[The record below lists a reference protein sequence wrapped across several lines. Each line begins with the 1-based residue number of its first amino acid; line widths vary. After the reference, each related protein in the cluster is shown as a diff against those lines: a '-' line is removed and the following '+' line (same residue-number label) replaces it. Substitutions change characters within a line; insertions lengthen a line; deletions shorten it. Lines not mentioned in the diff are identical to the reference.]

1 MTVTA
6 AQRQKL
12 CDLMDWAYSE
22 RHRISYPPGD
32 RRTTTVHEIVSV
44 ADFKAAVLAGRA
56 EWDCSQ
62 MGLALWG
69 AVFGGVRS
77 QDGATGSMLAMPDY
91 LPQYHDPR
99 KAYNGAG
106 VVLGPGT
113 GEHFCM
119 VRHRDA
125 VHGDPTVFSH
135 GGNGVYAARFVPLS
149 VEVESHEP
157 PTTLLSIVRL

>member
-1 MTVTA
+1 VVTA

-12 CDLMDWAYSE
+12 GELMDWAFSE

-32 RRTTTVHEIVSV
+32 KRVTTVHEIVSV

-56 EWDCSQ
+56 EWDCTQ
-62 MGLALWG
+62 MTYALLG
-69 AVFGGVRS
+69 AVFGRVKN
-77 QDGATGSMLAMPDY
+77 QDGYTGTQLEDF
-91 LPQYHDPR
+91 LPHYTDPR
-99 KAYNGAG
+99 KAYPGAL

-113 GEHFCM
+113 GSHGCM

-135 GGNGVYAARFVPLS
+135 GGNGAFAARFVPLS
-149 VEVESHEP
+149 IEVHSHQP
-157 PTTLLSIVRL
+157 PTTMLSIAHL